1 MRYRYIR
8 MCSRV
13 VCLSL
18 LLLQIVSFAHGQCS
32 VPTNLAL
39 QQRSPVFLGFNNFFK
54 YPHAK
59 NTKELSFDWYED
71 RLLYCPGGTL
81 SMSIAGQPDVSLN
94 PVDSDP
100 YLLPPV
106 VRCLSGDKFIL
117 QSENGYEQKVSLDQF
132 KCSEYPV
139 AISYYHFEGNS
150 PKQCSNLNGNIGV
163 IVNLGF
169 VIDAPAEKSLA
180 VIQLCYED
188 ARATTIWSH
197 HILSPAASGR
207 VVFKTSKNDAIRWDF
222 EPGHV
227 FEGLKM
233 KKLYKACEE
242 AEAFGRLLKD
252 PVMEQLEL
260 KDYYGNQITDERL
273 LQPSQ
278 IEELKDELKVAVERY
293 IYWNTTNHADNTMLV
308 KGHLAPRA
316 DFFYL
321 VEERSTFFFSNALP
335 MWHTINGGH
344 WLEMEKWVRKLANKK
359 ECFLDVWTGG
369 LRTMKIHGKLIN
381 LGQRLTERKMGASA
395 SVIPVVPVPE
405 ILFKIVR
412 CQALNEA
419 IVFLAINDPLLE
431 LDGMDAE
438 EHIHCIKDYQ
448 LCRLLKAHWYLPD
461 NTRKGFTY
469 CCEYH
474 DFINHPVAQEISIPI
489 EQMPPDVQPLIR
501 DASDLLRVKR
511 NIHLT
516 SVARTP
522 DMAVML
528 SSRLAILILL
538 AAAHCGICAEAK
550 CRIDLNKDVTASS
563 PLFLSIGSLEPI
575 YPERSS
581 PQLLTFNSGQK
592 HLLYCPGGQIT
603 RFERTTNS
611 STELAKCL
619 DGKSF
624 SSVPYH
630 NLEYSFDQVACSKN
644 PSPVTRSNN
653 RHKCSSDG
661 VLVEIGYQVKDSGF
675 QRTIQ
680 VCHSRNLATTSWA
693 HSTIRGAIG
702 GSKVFRD
709 AGAPTFSKGQFFE
722 NVVMNKVYPR
732 NHQVATF
739 ANIFNQDKSLVERY
753 LPSTGPSK
761 NYLVRGHLVARA
773 DQFYYAEQ
781 YSTYSYLNVLP
792 MWQSVNNGNWKSVES
807 MVRRTASVIGD
818 LEVYTGGLGILQ
830 LSGKEIYLSHDRHD
844 SLKLLV
850 PVPKLLFKLAYSPT
864 LHQALV
870 FVTVNN
876 PYLTDSDIRSNDL
889 RICRQE
895 HQSCRSTQFDKTNEG
910 FTYCCLHEDFVSS
923 DAANLLTLPLTLRNV
938 APLRLY

>member
-1 MRYRYIR
+1 MY
-8 MCSRV
+8 SRV
-13 VCLSL
+13 VCSSL
-18 LLLQIVSFAHGQCS
+18 LLLRIVSFAHAQCS
-32 VPTNLAL
+32 VPTNVAL
-39 QQRSPVFLGFNNFFK
+39 HQRSPVFLGFDNFFK
-54 YPHAK
+54 YPNAK
-59 NTKELSFDWYED
+59 STKVLSFDWYED
-71 RLLYCPGGTL
+71 RLLYCPGGILGMT
-81 SMSIAGQPDVSLN
+81 ITGQPDVSLN

-106 VRCLSGDKFIL
+106 VRCLAGDKFIL
-117 QSENGYEQKVSLDQF
+117 QTENGYEQKVTLDQF

-150 PKQCSNLNGNIGV
+150 PKQCSNVNGNIGV

-180 VIQLCYED
+180 VIQVCYED

-197 HILSPAASGR
+197 HILSPAATGR
-207 VVFKTSKNDAIRWDF
+207 VVFKTSKNEPIRWDF
-222 EPGHV
+222 KPGHV

-233 KKLYKACEE
+233 KNVYKACEE
-242 AEAFGRLLKD
+242 AEAFGRLLKG
-252 PVMEQLEL
+252 PVMEQLEF
-260 KDYYGNQITDERL
+260 KDYYGNPITDERL

-278 IEELKDELKVAVERY
+278 IEELNGELKVAVERY

-344 WLEMEKWVRKLANKK
+344 WVEMEKWLRELANKK

-369 LRTMKIHGKLIN
+369 LRTMKIHGKLVN
-381 LGQRLTERKMGASA
+381 LGQRFTDRNMGPSA

-419 IVFLAINDPLLE
+419 IVFLTINDPLLE

-438 EHIHCIKDYQ
+438 EPIHCIKDYQ
-448 LCRLLKAHWYLPD
+448 LCRQLKAHWYLPD
-461 NTRKGFTY
+461 NTRRGFTY

-474 DFINHPVAQEISIPI
+474 DFISHPLAQEISIPI
-489 EQMPPDVQPLIR
+489 EHMP
-501 DASDLLRVKR
+501 
-511 NIHLT
+511 
-516 SVARTP
+516 
-522 DMAVML
+522 
-528 SSRLAILILL
+528 
-538 AAAHCGICAEAK
+538 EAK
-550 CRIDLNKDVTASS
+550 CTIDLNKDVTASS

-603 RFERTTNS
+603 RFDHTTNS
-611 STELAKCL
+611 STELSKCL

-644 PSPVTRSNN
+644 PSPVTRSNS

-753 LPSTGPSK
+753 LPSTGLSK

-773 DQFYYAEQ
+773 DQLYYAEQ

-807 MVRRTASVIGD
+807 TVRRTASVIGD

-844 SLKLLV
+844 SSKLLV

-923 DAANLLTLPLTLRNV
+923 DAAKLLNLPLTLRNV